1 MIESGEVDLAI
12 CGGTEAP
19 LYPFPLFE
27 LQAAGLT
34 PSNGESPLT
43 IAKPFDLWR
52 TTGVVSEG
60 ACFFVLESEESARK
74 PLAWVS
80 GYGFASDICDEICS
94 GLTASNLQAIYNA
107 NLRPEDVQCISAWGP
122 GHRLVDCGE
131 YAA

>member
-1 MIESGEVDLAI
+1 MLFRSSCCAGLDAVGQSAQMIESGEVDLAI

-52 TTGVVSEG
+52 TTGVV
-60 ACFFVLESEESARK
+60 
-74 PLAWVS
+74 
-80 GYGFASDICDEICS
+80 
-94 GLTASNLQAIYNA
+94 
-107 NLRPEDVQCISAWGP
+107 
-122 GHRLVDCGE
+122 
-131 YAA
+131 